1 MSGIYKD
8 SAKGCDTA
16 ATPTATL
23 NEFSVTLDAMVGHT
37 QFFTIFHICL
47 FCAHI
52 AEDDRQIILIFFANR
67 KLYIRFSLRVCD
79 VRDVAD

>member
-52 AEDDRQIILIFFANR
+52 AEDERQII
-67 KLYIRFSLRVCD
+67 
-79 VRDVAD
+79 